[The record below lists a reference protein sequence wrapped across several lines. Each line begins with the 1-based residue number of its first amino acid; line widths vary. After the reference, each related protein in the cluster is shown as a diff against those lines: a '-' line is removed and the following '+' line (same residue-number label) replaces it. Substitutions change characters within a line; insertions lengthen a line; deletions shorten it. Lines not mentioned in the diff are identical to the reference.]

1 MATLDKKVTRVKR
14 DYPEFR
20 ERLKNVLHSKD
31 MTQTDA
37 AKLVGMDA
45 RTFNHVVSGPV
56 HPDLML
62 IREIGNKLD
71 INLNYLFGLS
81 QQTDKAP
88 DSVNS
93 RDYVEARIYSASD
106 GDEELRFLTT
116 ISMNKNFL
124 CGNTSFKDAEAREAE
139 FFYVRVSNTDCDA
152 LISEGVTA
160 GVVAQETV
168 SKKGVYLIKTNNR
181 MYFRWAEVRFG
192 DEDIT
197 VSTDVLGKDAVKV
210 SPDKVEV
217 IAMMTWKGADF

>member
-1 MATLDKKVTRVKR
+1 MATLDRKVTRVKR

-20 ERLKNVLHSKD
+20 ERLRGVLHTKD

-62 IREIGNKLD
+62 IREIGQKLD

-81 QQTDKAP
+81 KQTEKAP
-88 DSVNS
+88 DSVNM
-93 RDYVEARIYSASD
+93 RDYVEARIYAASD
-106 GDEELRFLTT
+106 GDEELKFLTT
-116 ISMNKNFL
+116 ISMY
-124 CGNTSFKDAEAREAE
+124 KDFQALNLKGDDKE

-152 LISEGVTA
+152 LANEGVTA
-160 GVVAQETV
+160 GVVAQDTV

-192 DEDIT
+192 DDEIT

-217 IAMMTWKGADF
+217 IGMMTWKGADF

>member
-1 MATLDKKVTRVKR
+1 MATLDKKITRVKR

-20 ERLKNVLHSKD
+20 ERIKYVLVSKD
-31 MTQTDA
+31 MTQTEA

-62 IREIGNKLD
+62 IREIGQKLD

-81 QQTDKAP
+81 KQKEKAP
-88 DSVNS
+88 DSVNI

-116 ISMNKNFL
+116 ISMY
-124 CGNTSFKDAEAREAE
+124 KDFQALNIKGDDRE

-152 LISEGVTA
+152 LNSEGVTA
-160 GVVAQETV
+160 GVVTQETV
-168 SKKGVYLIKTNNR
+168 SKKGVYLIKNNNR
-181 MYFRWAEVRFG
+181 LYFRWAEVRFG

-210 SPDKVEV
+210 SPEKVEV
-217 IAMMTWKGADF
+217 IGMMTWKGADF